1 MNPLFRNVV
10 KFCKAKLIG
19 LKQWLWKH
27 KVKSV
32 CFFVSAVWYFL
43 WLPSHLFTV
52 DYSTVL
58 VDTNNELLA
67 AKIAQDGQWRF
78 PMSDSVPYKFEQCI
92 VQFEDAY
99 FYKHLGINPFSIFKS
114 IRRNV
119 SAGKIKS
126 GGSTITMQLARL
138 IRHNQTRNYYQK
150 IIEILLAVRIELSYT
165 KNSILKHYAAH
176 APFGSN
182 VVGLQAASWRYFG
195 RDPHRLSWA
204 ESALLAVLPNAPS
217 LIYPGK
223 NQQQLLNKRNRLLKK
238 LKDEDIIDESTYRLA
253 IQEPLP
259 DKPHPLPQLTPH
271 LLAHSIQKYGQ
282 GKQYRT
288 SIKRDLQMQVDELL
302 NRQVQKLMPNQINNA
317 CALVCETESGKVLA
331 YVGNS
336 TAKGNAYENY
346 VDVIQA
352 PRSTGSILKPF
363 LYAYLLSEH
372 KMLPTSLLEDIPTQ
386 IGAYGPENYHMTY
399 DGLVPANEALSRSLN
414 IPAIKSLQD
423 YGAARF
429 HYRLKESGFTTFTK
443 SSKHYGLSL
452 ILGGGEAKLWDV
464 AGAYAW
470 MGRVLQGYSDVS
482 KGYRYTTFE
491 SLTFLNGEGISA
503 LEDHASD
510 NTLRAGATWFTLK
523 AMTELLR
530 PQDYIGW
537 MSFLSRNKIAWK
549 TGTSFGFRDGWA
561 VGVTPKY
568 TVAVWV
574 GNADGEGRPELTGT
588 SAAAPLLFSI
598 FNVLQNKT
606 WFNKP
611 INDMQTIMV
620 CKESGYKASEL
631 CPNARLQTVQ
641 KEGHL
646 TKLCPF
652 HKEIFLDSSATYRVN
667 SNCYPVS
674 KMKAIAWFIATPT
687 QEYYYKQ
694 RSVDYKP
701 LPPYLPSCESE
712 QSIKQMDL
720 VYPRNDFKIYVPV
733 DEKGLKSRC
742 IFKATHKQ
750 KNVVLYWFM
759 DEQCIGTT
767 KDIHQL
773 SVLPPKG
780 RHKLTITDE
789 LGESVTCEFEL
800 VEKDEN

>member
-1 MNPLFRNVV
+1 MLCESIVRRV
-10 KFCKAKLIG
+10 KQII
-19 LKQWLWKH
+19 WKH
-27 KVKSV
+27 KIKSL
-32 CFFVSAVWYFL
+32 CILIFLIWYFF
-43 WLPSHLFTV
+43 WLPARLF
-52 DYSTVL
+52 DEAYSTVIL
-58 VDTNNELLA
+58 DTNNELLA
-67 AKIAQDGQWRF
+67 AKIARDGQWRF
-78 PMSDSVPYKFEQCI
+78 PMGDSVPYKFKTCI

-99 FYKHLGINPFSIFKS
+99 FYSHPGFNPVSIFKS
-114 IRRNV
+114 IKRNV

-126 GGSTITMQLARL
+126 GGSTITMQVARL
-138 IRHNQTRNYYQK
+138 MRKNQARNYYQK
-150 IIEILLAVRIELSYT
+150 IVELLLAVRIELSYS

-195 RDPHRLSWA
+195 RDPSRLSWA

-223 NQQQLLNKRNRLLKK
+223 NQTQLFNKRNRLLKK
-238 LKDEDIIDESTYRLA
+238 LKDEAIIDDATYRLA

-259 DKPHPLPQLTPH
+259 DKPHPLPQATPH
-271 LLAHSIQKYGQ
+271 LLAHSIQKYGE
-282 GKQYRT
+282 GKQYHT
-288 SIKRDLQMQVDELL
+288 SIKRDLQIQVDALL
-302 NRQVQKLMPNQINNA
+302 NRQVQKLMLNQINNA
-317 CALVCETESGKVLA
+317 CALVCETESGRVLA

-336 TAKGNAYENY
+336 TSKDNAYENY

-363 LYAYLLSEH
+363 LYGYLLSEH
-372 KMLPTSLLEDIPTQ
+372 KLLPNSLIEDIPTQ

-399 DGLVPANEALSRSLN
+399 DGLVPASEALSRSLN
-414 IPAIKSLQD
+414 IPAIKSLQE

-482 KGYRYTTFE
+482 KGYKYTAFE
-491 SLTFLNGEGISA
+491 PITYLNDESIKPQKK
-503 LEDHASD
+503 HASD
-510 NTLRAGATWFTLK
+510 NAMRASAVWFTFK

-537 MSFLSRNKIAWK
+537 MSFLTRNRIAWK

-598 FNVLQNKT
+598 FNVLQSKS

-611 INDMQTIMV
+611 LSDMEMVSV
-620 CKESGYKASEL
+620 CKESGFKASEI
-631 CPNARLQTVQ
+631 CPNARLQVTP
-641 KEGHL
+641 KEGRL
-646 TKLCPF
+646 TRQCPF
-652 HKEIFLDSSATYRVN
+652 HKQIFLDSSATYRVN

-674 KMKAIAWFIATPT
+674 KMKTVAWFVATPT
-687 QEYYYKQ
+687 QEHYYKQ
-694 RSVDYKP
+694 RSVNYKS
-701 LPPYLPSCESE
+701 LPPYLTSCQSE
-712 QSIKQMDL
+712 QSIKQLDL

-733 DEKGLKSRC
+733 DEQGQKSRC

-750 KNVVLYWFM
+750 KEATLYWFM

-767 KDIHQL
+767 QDIHQL
-773 SVLPPKG
+773 SVLPTKG
-780 RHKLTITDE
+780 KHKLTITDQ
-789 LGESVTCEFEL
+789 LGESVSCEFEML
-800 VEKDEN
+800 EKEDK